1 VDYLDIAS
9 VITGYLLGSF
19 PSAYIAGRMWKGI
32 DVRQVGSRNMGA
44 MNTFGHIGK
53 TAGAAVF
60 IVDVG
65 KGIAAIFIARAIG
78 TSELTGLAAG
88 LAAALGHRFPVFLN
102 FRGGKAGAITLGIL
116 FLLMPKGI
124 PFFAAVTLLLF
135 LLTRNLPFSY
145 IIAFFCFTIVGWLM
159 YSSPGLSGF
168 SLALTLFV
176 MINHYSMIR
185 DIRDKGFRKAIIRS
199 ALK

>member
-1 VDYLDIAS
+1 VDYLDVAS
-9 VITGYLLGSF
+9 VIIGYLLGSF

-32 DVRQVGSRNMGA
+32 DIRQVGSCNMGA

-65 KGIAAIFIARAIG
+65 KGIAAIFVARALGSSQLI
-78 TSELTGLAAG
+78 ELAAG

-102 FRGGKAGAITLGIL
+102 FRGGKAGAITLGML

-124 PFFAAVTLLLF
+124 PFFAAITLLLV

-145 IIAFFCFTIVGWLM
+145 IIAFLCFTIVGWFM
-159 YSSPGLSGF
+159 YSSPGLSVF

-176 MINHYSMIR
+176 MINHYSIIR
-185 DIRDKGFRKAIIRS
+185 NIRDKGFRKTIIRS